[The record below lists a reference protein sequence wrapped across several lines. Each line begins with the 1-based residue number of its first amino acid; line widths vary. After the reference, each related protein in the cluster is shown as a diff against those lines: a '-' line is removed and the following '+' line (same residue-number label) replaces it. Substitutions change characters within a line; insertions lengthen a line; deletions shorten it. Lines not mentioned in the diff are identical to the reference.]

1 MLVGLCFGTAI
12 VCASVAAP
20 TRDHPAGRISGHGWY
35 SPLTVAPRLV
45 LASALML
52 FVELALIRWAG
63 SNIVHLSYF
72 SNFVLLGS
80 FLGIGLG
87 FLRADRASR
96 LPFYSPIALAVFV
109 AFVVANPVTVDR
121 GADASVIFFT
131 SLSTTGPPAWLILP
145 IVFCAAAV
153 ITAGPAELVG
163 RCFTELPR
171 LTAYRYDLIGSLTG
185 IGAFTAL
192 AFLGAAPVW
201 WGLIVAIAFGVLL
214 IPARRARQIVT
225 HALLVAVPM
234 GIVVPVLLAESLT
247 AGTRWSPY
255 YKIDAKIVEYDGVPI
270 LDITANGVPHQRV
283 TSAADRMRWE
293 PQYSLPYQRSGI
305 SAPNDV
311 LVVGA
316 GSGTDVAI
324 ALQNGARHVDAVEI
338 DPVLLQLGREWH
350 PDRPYQ
356 DPRVATHVDDGRAFL
371 SGNPDRRY
379 DLILFALPD
388 SLTLV
393 QGASSLR
400 LESYL
405 FTAEAFRSVQQHLKP
420 GGSFAM
426 YNYYRE
432 PWLIDRLALT
442 AQQAFGHPPCVD
454 VVGGELR
461 QAVITVGLSESTQQC
476 GPPWVGPAAA
486 TPEPA
491 TDNRP
496 FLYLRGASVPVLY
509 LVTIGLIL
517 AVSALAVA
525 LVGGGGSYRRMR
537 PYADLFLLGVGFLLL
552 NTKSVTGFAL
562 LFGTTWVVNAI
573 VFSGVLLAVLAA
585 VEVTRR
591 FPTPPILVMYLVLF
605 AGLLLAWL
613 VPNEWLL
620 AMPVP
625 LRAVVAVTIAFLP
638 IFAANVVFAKRFTD
652 TADGTA
658 AFGANLLGAMVGGC
672 LEYLGLLVGFS
683 GLLAIAALVYLGALA
698 LMPRTRRL
706 NWVGTGS
713 R

>member
-1 MLVGLCFGTAI
+1 MA
-12 VCASVAAP
+12 ASTSAP
-20 TRDHPAGRISGHGWY
+20 REGQWY
-35 SPLTVAPRLV
+35 SPLAVRPRLV

-52 FVELALIRWAG
+52 FIELALIRWSG

-87 FLRADRASR
+87 FLRAGGTNR
-96 LPFYSPIALAVFV
+96 LPFYSPIALAAFV
-109 AFVVANPVTVDR
+109 ALVALNPVTIDR
-121 GADASVIFFT
+121 GADASVIYFT

-171 LTAYRYDLIGSLTG
+171 LTAYRYDLIGSLIG

-192 AFLGAAPVW
+192 SFLGAPPVW
-201 WGLIVAIAFGVLL
+201 WGLIVAVAFGVLL
-214 IPARRARQIVT
+214 IPARQARQMVV

-234 GIVVPVLLAESLT
+234 GVVVPVLLAESL
-247 AGTRWSPY
+247 ADGVRWSPY
-255 YKIDAKIVEYDGVPI
+255 YKIKAEVIEYEGVPV
-270 LDITANGVPHQRV
+270 LDITANGVPHQRA
-283 TSAADRMRWE
+283 TPAADRVRWE
-293 PQYSLPYQRSGI
+293 PQYSLPYQRSGLQG
-305 SAPNDV
+305 PTDV
-311 LVVGA
+311 LIVGA

-324 ALQNGARHVDAVEI
+324 ALQNGAQHVDAVEI
-338 DPVLLQLGREWH
+338 DPGLLQLGRERH
-350 PDRPYQ
+350 PDRPY
-356 DPRVATHVDDGRAFL
+356 DNPRVTTHIDDGRAFL
-371 SGNPDRRY
+371 SGHTDTRY

-405 FTAEAFRSVQQHLKP
+405 FTVEAFGSAQQHLKP

-454 VVGGELR
+454 VIGGDLR
-461 QAVITVGLSESTQQC
+461 QAVITVGLSESTQRC
-476 GPPWVGPAAA
+476 GTPWAGPAAD

-491 TDNRP
+491 TDDRP
-496 FLYLRGASVPVLY
+496 FLYLFGATIPALY
-509 LVTIGLIL
+509 LVTIALIL
-517 AVSALAVA
+517 AVSAVAVA
-525 LVGGGGSYRRMR
+525 LLGGRSSYRRMR

-552 NTKSVTGFAL
+552 NTKSITGFAL

-573 VFSGVLLAVLAA
+573 VFAGVLVAVLAA

-591 FPTPPILVMYLVLF
+591 FRTPPIRVMYVVLF

-613 VPNEWLL
+613 FPNEWLL

-652 TADGTA
+652 TEDGTA

-672 LEYLGLLVGFS
+672 LEYLGLIVGFP
-683 GLLAIAALVYLGALA
+683 GLLVIAALVYGGALA
-698 LMPRTRRL
+698 LMPRGARLGAESGGTRHREL
-706 NWVGTGS
+706 VN
-713 R
+713 